1 MGVPKTPNGEGCGN
15 DYSVFRSVVV
25 TALLLQGLRGSHSPL
40 CNNKMIK
47 SPVPGENRLSFHE
60 PLANRLRDALAIGLF
75 IVLAGFVGYSGLR
88 LALLLWQRF
97 S

>member
-1 MGVPKTPNGEGCGN
+1 
-15 DYSVFRSVVV
+15 
-25 TALLLQGLRGSHSPL
+25 
-40 CNNKMIK
+40 MIK
-47 SPVPGENRLSFHE
+47 SPIPGENRLSFHK

-75 IVLAGFVGYSGLR
+75 VVLAGYVGYSGFR